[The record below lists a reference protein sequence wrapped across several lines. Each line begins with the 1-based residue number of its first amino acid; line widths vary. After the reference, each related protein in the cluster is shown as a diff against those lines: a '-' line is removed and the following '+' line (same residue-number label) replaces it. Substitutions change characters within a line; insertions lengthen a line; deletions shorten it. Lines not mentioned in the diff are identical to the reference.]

1 MKEKVFAL
9 LLMAGLPFA
18 VMAQSN
24 DDLYF
29 VPKKEKKV
37 EKTTVVSTS
46 SKEITKLPEQTAS
59 TPAIVVKDKSGRTR
73 DVDEYN
79 RRYTSK
85 DYTFKAEE
93 DALVIEEKPYEERG
107 EWIGG
112 FDGSDSDYEYAPA
125 PWVLNEFTVGSNKK
139 RLIDYQLG
147 LHYDRTFADKH
158 TVTGLFLFRTVD
170 HKAYVLLSSN

>member
-46 SKEITKLPEQTAS
+46 SKEITKLPEPFPTARKPW
-59 TPAIVVKDKSGRTR
+59 TGCEPT
-73 DVDEYN
+73 
-79 RRYTSK
+79 
-85 DYTFKAEE
+85 
-93 DALVIEEKPYEERG
+93 ALI
-107 EWIGG
+107 
-112 FDGSDSDYEYAPA
+112 
-125 PWVLNEFTVGSNKK
+125 
-139 RLIDYQLG
+139 
-147 LHYDRTFADKH
+147 
-158 TVTGLFLFRTVD
+158 
-170 HKAYVLLSSN
+170 LSSPIFGCRKWMDWSCPGSSRNPIRPPW